1 MDAQILQWIG
11 YFASAVIALS
21 MTMNSILKFRWVNIV
36 GAFTFA
42 VYGYLIGAFPVLFL
56 NGIIVLVDIYYLH
69 KIYTKKNLFDT
80 LEVNKESKYLQKFLN
95 FYKEDIKG
103 FFPNFEYIPSKNTV
117 SFYVLRNMTVAGLF
131 LAHRVGED
139 TLKVGLDYSI
149 PEYRDYKNGKY
160 LYESLKENFKKQN
173 YKRVV
178 SEAGSE
184 NHKKYLKK
192 LGFIKNGEGLWVK
205 DF

>member
-1 MDAQILQWIG
+1 MDAQVLQWIG

-56 NGIIVLVDIYYLH
+56 NGIIVLVDVYYLR
-69 KIYTKKNLFDT
+69 KIYTKENLFDT
-80 LEVNKESKYLQKFLN
+80 LEVNKGSKYLQKFLN
-95 FYKEDIKG
+95 FYKDDIRH

-160 LYESLKENFKKQN
+160 LYESLNESFKKQA

-178 SEAGSE
+178 AEAGSE

-192 LGFIKNGEGLWVK
+192 LGFKKNGEGLWVK
-205 DF
+205 EF

>member
-56 NGIIVLVDIYYLH
+56 NGIIVLVDVYYLR
-69 KIYTKKNLFDT
+69 KIYTKENLFDT

-95 FYKEDIKG
+95 FYKDDIRH

>member
-1 MDAQILQWIG
+1 MEPQVLQWIG
-11 YFASAVIALS
+11 YFASGVIALS

-42 VYGYLIGAFPVLFL
+42 LYGYLIGAFPVMLL
-56 NGIIVLVDIYYLH
+56 NSIIVLVDIYYLH

-80 LEVNKESKYLQKFLN
+80 IEVNTQSKYLYKFLD
-95 FYKEDIKG
+95 FYKDDIED
-103 FFPNFEYIPSKNTV
+103 FFPNFNYNPSLNTV

-131 LAHRVGED
+131 LAHREGDD

-160 LYESLKENFKKQN
+160 LYESLKESFKKEGF
-173 YKRVV
+173 KKVV
-178 SEAGSE
+178 AESSSESH
-184 NHKKYLKK
+184 NKYLLK
-192 LGFIKNGEGLWVK
+192 LGFKKNGQGLLVK
-205 DF
+205 EF

>member
-11 YFASAVIALS
+11 YFASGVIALS

-42 VYGYLIGAFPVLFL
+42 VYGYLIGAFPVMLL
-56 NGIIVLVDIYYLH
+56 NSIIVLVDIYYLN

-80 LEVNKESKYLQKFLN
+80 IEVNTHSKYLYKFLD
-95 FYKEDIKG
+95 FYKEDIHK
-103 FFPNFEYIPSKNTV
+103 FFPDFNYNPDMNTI

-131 LAHRVGED
+131 LAHREGDD

-160 LYESLKENFKKQN
+160 LYESLKESFKKDA
-173 YKRVV
+173 YKKVV
-178 SEAGSE
+178 AESGSE
-184 NHKKYLKK
+184 SHDKYLLK
-192 LGFIKNGEGLWVK
+192 LGFKKNAEGFLVK
-205 DF
+205 EF

>member
-1 MDAQILQWIG
+1 MDPQILQWIG
-11 YFASAVIALS
+11 YFASGVIALS

-42 VYGYLIGAFPVLFL
+42 VYGYLIGAFPVLLL
-56 NGIIVLVDIYYLH
+56 NSIIVLVDIYYLN

-80 LEVNKESKYLQKFLN
+80 IEVNTHSKYLRKFLD
-95 FYKEDIKG
+95 FYKDDIEK
-103 FFPNFEYIPSKNTV
+103 FFPDFDYNPSLNTV

-131 LAHRVGED
+131 LAHREGDD

-160 LYESLKENFKKQN
+160 LYESLKENFKKEG
-173 YKRVV
+173 YKKVV
-178 SEAGSE
+178 AESGSE
-184 NHKKYLKK
+184 FHDKYLLK
-192 LGFIKNGEGLWVK
+192 LGFKKNGAGLLVK
-205 DF
+205 EF